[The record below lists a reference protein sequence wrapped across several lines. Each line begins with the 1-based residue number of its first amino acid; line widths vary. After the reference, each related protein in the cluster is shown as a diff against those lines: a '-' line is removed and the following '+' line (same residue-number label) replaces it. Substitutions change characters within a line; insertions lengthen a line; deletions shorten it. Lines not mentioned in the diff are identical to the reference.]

1 VLRLLIQGECISS
14 LELTINKN
22 DPSIDAS
29 IDASILVVGN
39 KQFITSFLKRTC
51 YIRSSTVEVSLE
63 VDDVIQLIKTR
74 QPAILILQAT
84 QVASLQLCR
93 QIKKQKLLGWIYC
106 ILINDLPEIA
116 ITTKGLDPNWELREC
131 AQALENGAD
140 AYLRISSIR
149 NQDSAIAVAEHRLLK
164 AQIEA
169 GLRGVRLYREAMH
182 TNDFLS
188 RIALVD
194 PLTELSNRRAMEWE
208 LRQQVEHAFSQSTPL
223 SLIILDV
230 DYFKSIN
237 DNYGHPVGDRALK
250 LLASRLKHN
259 LRIQDSLFRYG
270 GEEFVII
277 LSHTEVEEARA
288 VANRVRHTISD
299 QPFHIDRRLVLR
311 ITISLGVASLKHTD
325 DHRGESLLRCA
336 DQNLRIAKSNGRNRV
351 YCCCNH

>member
-1 VLRLLIQGECISS
+1 MLRLLIQGECISS
-14 LELTINKN
+14 VELTINKN
-22 DPSIDAS
+22 
-29 IDASILVVGN
+29 DASILVVGN
-39 KQFITSFLKRTC
+39 QKFITTFVKRTC
-51 YIRSSTVEVSLE
+51 YIKSSTVEVSWEL
-63 VDDVIQLIKTR
+63 DDVIQLIKTR

-93 QIKKQKLLGWIYC
+93 QIKEQKLLGWIYC
-106 ILINDLPEIA
+106 IVINDLPEIA
-116 ITTKGLDPNWELREC
+116 IETMGRDPNWELKEC

-140 AYLRISSIR
+140 AYLRISSIS
-149 NQDSAIAVAEHRLLK
+149 NQDSAISVAEHRLLK
-164 AQIEA
+164 AQIHA
-169 GLRGVRLYREAMH
+169 GLRGVQLYRKAMH

-208 LRQQVEHAFSQSTPL
+208 LPRQVENAFRKSTPL

-277 LSHTEVEEARA
+277 LSHTDTQEARA
-288 VANRVRHTISD
+288 VANRVRHIISD
-299 QPFHIDRRLVLR
+299 QPFHIDRRLVLP
-311 ITISLGVASLKHTD
+311 ITISLGVASLNKNKD